1 MSLTVRAAR
10 ELCVGAGMC
19 VRTAPDVF
27 DQDDELGYV
36 VLLNARPTG
45 AAALEAARRAV
56 DLCPSGALSV
66 GDASTDGDANAKGDG
81 GSDE

>member
-1 MSLTVRAAR
+1 MSLTVRADR

-19 VRTAPDVF
+19 VRTAPDLF
-27 DQDDELGYV
+27 DQDDQLGYV

-45 AAALEAARRAV
+45 AALEAARRAV

-66 GDASTDGDANAKGDG
+66 GKASVDGDANAKGDG